1 MDAAQISA
9 SGAEQD
15 DDSVLFM
22 ETINWKEYQVSANI
36 SKNEHAL
43 LDRFDKQPEDVQMAY
58 FQKEGE
64 AYAELFTTVLRHIN
78 DGRVIEYVLTLVD
91 KYLLMEP
98 DLAVHFRPLQE
109 NPALSPLN
117 VLFKLLKMQD
127 SLGGRYVNVLSRA
140 CHVAGALM
148 NKDVMPAAED
158 SQKFVAFITETLAS
172 RTMFQRGCVNNVF
185 YALQMV
191 LRSET
196 SRLQFNQLK
205 GPQMLVEFLIQPAQN
220 IQLLYQICN
229 CLWMLSYTKVIAQGM
244 VEMTLVQALVNI
256 LKTVEKDKVIRMALA
271 ILRNLC
277 DVATNDK
284 TESGRKHRGAKEY
297 MVDVDMLKV
306 LQHVKHMGIEDEETV
321 ADITFLEEK
330 LESGLQDMSTFDEYR
345 KEVFSNLVDGWTPVH
360 KQQTF
365 WQQNVFKFEERN
377 FEILRH
383 LVEIINPSKGHPERS
398 VNIALHDIGQFITHY
413 PKGKQIIENLKA
425 KAAIMMWL
433 ADNAS
438 PEDTRKE
445 ALLCV
450 QKMMI
455 Y

>member
-1 MDAAQISA
+1 
-9 SGAEQD
+9 
-15 DDSVLFM
+15 
-22 ETINWKEYQVSANI
+22 
-36 SKNEHAL
+36 
-43 LDRFDKQPEDVQMAY
+43 
-58 FQKEGE
+58 
-64 AYAELFTTVLRHIN
+64 
-78 DGRVIEYVLTLVD
+78 
-91 KYLLMEP
+91 
-98 DLAVHFRPLQE
+98 
-109 NPALSPLN
+109 
-117 VLFKLLKMQD
+117 
-127 SLGGRYVNVLSRA
+127 
-140 CHVAGALM
+140 
-148 NKDVMPAAED
+148 
-158 SQKFVAFITETLAS
+158 
-172 RTMFQRGCVNNVF
+172 MFQRGCVNNVF

>member
-1 MDAAQISA
+1 MGASKRSLGMDAAQISA

-220 IQLLYQICN
+220 IPLLYQICN

-256 LKTVEKDKVIRMALA
+256 LKTVEKD
-271 ILRNLC
+271 
-277 DVATNDK
+277 
-284 TESGRKHRGAKEY
+284 